1 MLRYVAFMLLYLN
14 FVMGLNVLKIY
25 KRNLVFS
32 NFSIVFDAL
41 VIPSF
46 SSILYL
52 LFFNS
57 PLDVIGREMRDST
70 HSIHSG
76 LEHVLL
82 F

>member
-1 MLRYVAFMLLYLN
+1 MLLYLN

-25 KRNLVFS
+25 IKRNLVFS